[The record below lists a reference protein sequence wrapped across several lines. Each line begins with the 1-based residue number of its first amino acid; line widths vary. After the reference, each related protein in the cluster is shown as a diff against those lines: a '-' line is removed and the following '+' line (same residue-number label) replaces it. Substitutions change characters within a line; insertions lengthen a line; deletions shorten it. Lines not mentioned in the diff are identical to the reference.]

1 MMQLLEV
8 DMRCVLIGAA
18 LFFYGADPAHAQEL
32 ASSFDQL
39 RVLVKAGDRLTITD
53 PAGEVT
59 SGRLVRLAGASLE
72 IDVDGTARTL
82 AQDRVTTI
90 RMRHADS
97 LANGAKIGFAVGAG
111 FGALAGLAVASELE
125 WKGAV
130 VGFLLVYG
138 AMGAGIGVGID
149 GLTSSDRVI
158 YSRPNPQTARLALAP
173 LLGSGR
179 RGLRLTVG
187 F

>member
-1 MMQLLEV
+1 
-8 DMRCVLIGAA
+8 MRRVLIGAA
-18 LFFYGADPAHAQEL
+18 ILVCAAVPARAQEL

-59 SGRLVRLAGASLE
+59 TGRLVRLAGTSLE

-97 LANGAKIGFAVGAG
+97 LANGAKIGFVVGAG
-111 FGALAGLAVASELE
+111 FGALAGVAVASELE
-125 WKGAV
+125 AKGAV
-130 VGFLLVYG
+130 AGFLLIYG

-149 GLTSSDRVI
+149 GLNSSDRVI
-158 YSRPNPQTARLALAP
+158 YSRPGSQTARLAVAP
-173 LLGSGR
+173 LVGGGR
-179 RGLRLTVG
+179 RGVRLTLG